1 MLPHEMYVTYL
12 VRRKSDLA
20 ELEKALATS
29 NFEPFKRLGHQM
41 KGNASSFGFN
51 DLAVLAEK
59 LETVSI
65 KDNSLAAEKL
75 LGEFKTWIIKKE
87 AELIPG

>member
-20 ELEKALATS
+20 ELEKALAAA

-51 DLAVLAEK
+51 DLATLAEK
-59 LETVSI
+59 LEKLGA
-65 KDNSLAAEKL
+65 KDAHTAEKL
-75 LGEFKTWIIKKE
+75 LGEFKSWIITKE
-87 AELIPG
+87 AEFIP

>member
-1 MLPHEMYVTYL
+1 MLPHEMYVNYII
-12 VRRKSDLA
+12 RRKSDLA
-20 ELEKALATS
+20 ELEKALASS

-51 DLAVLAEK
+51 DLATLAEK
-59 LETVSI
+59 LEQVSV
-65 KDNSLAAEKL
+65 KPGSLEAEKL

-87 AELIPG
+87 AELLA